1 MRRFTMMMVGLV
13 AVTGCATA
21 QPHLN
26 RGTVIDKVYTRAY
39 WEPVGKCEK
48 YAKGMPK
55 NNNNCISWKWHN
67 DFHDECYGLIIWS
80 DEQSREEEVCTTHTV
95 YQNYKVGDHWNG

>member
-1 MRRFTMMMVGLV
+1 MKRAILMMAGLI
-13 AVTGCATA
+13 AVTGCASA

-39 WEPVGKCEK
+39 WEPIGKCEK
-48 YAKGMPK
+48 YAAGKPK

-67 DFHDECYGLIIWS
+67 DFHDECYGLII
-80 DEQSREEEVCTTHTV
+80 EAKGKEEEVCVSHTV
-95 YQNYKVGDHWNG
+95 YQNYRVGDTWHER